1 MCAEQSKVTF
11 RRVQINYE
19 VDDSVVVP
27 TVRLLKPLVVIKNN
41 QSRLLSQVVILWR
54 EEGLTL
60 GRLGHLRL

>member
-41 QSRLLSQVVILWR
+41 QSRLLSQVVILW
-54 EEGLTL
+54 
-60 GRLGHLRL
+60 